1 MCLAYDL
8 EVQFYAC
15 QSKWPE
21 DTDHAATSTPRLA
34 YSRDDAGDAEI
45 DADAPD
51 MVEEAEFRSCRSNSS
66 SCQSSGGEVAEA
78 VERDRFECNKSERSG
93 ANERHPFAFSYCNT
107 DELPLCRAMWQEANN
122 QHDQPS
128 MPGAGISPFAA
139 LEQHSSEKWHPVE
152 DGEDVEHIEDMAYM
166 ALDPRGFNPPKKRS
180 RATAAAGTSRNVLSE
195 LSIASAQQATGGYLH
210 GAKRV
215 LPREDVMAMTK
226 RRRAG

>member
-21 DTDHAATSTPRLA
+21 DTDPAATSTPRL

-45 DADAPD
+45 
-51 MVEEAEFRSCRSNSS
+51 EEAEFR
-66 SCQSSGGEVAEA
+66 CQSSGEVAEA
-78 VERDRFECNKSERSG
+78 VDRFECNTERSG
-93 ANERHPFAFSYCNT
+93 ANERHPFAFSYT
-107 DELPLCRAMWQEANN
+107 HELPLRAMWQEANN

-152 DGEDVEHIEDMAYM
+152 DGEDVEHIEDMA
-166 ALDPRGFNPPKKRS
+166 LDPRGFNPPKKRS
-180 RATAAAGTSRNVLSE
+180 RVTAAAGTSRNVLSE
-195 LSIASAQQATGGYLH
+195 LSIASAQQPTGGYLH